1 MDASSDYF
9 WEIFIKYQLKTTVIE
24 DRLRGT
30 KMTMIFFFFSKCTLK
45 LRRFSIRRNYIEKV
59 HQNDLDHSP
68 MEITATKHVE
78 MMWKFVDIDLS
89 TLIRPV
95 ESVGKNK
102 IGFSVNPKSSLFQ
115 H

>member
-1 MDASSDYF
+1 
-9 WEIFIKYQLKTTVIE
+9 
-24 DRLRGT
+24 
-30 KMTMIFFFFSKCTLK
+30 MTMIIFFSKRTLK

-68 MEITATKHVE
+68 IEITATRHVE
-78 MMWKFVDIDLS
+78 MMWKFIDIDLL
-89 TLIRPV
+89 TLVRPV

-102 IGFSVNPKSSLFQ
+102 IDFSVNPKSSLFQ

>member
-1 MDASSDYF
+1 
-9 WEIFIKYQLKTTVIE
+9 
-24 DRLRGT
+24 
-30 KMTMIFFFFSKCTLK
+30 MTMIIFFSKSTLK
-45 LRRFSIRRNYIEKV
+45 LRRFSIRRNYIDKV

-68 MEITATKHVE
+68 IEITATRHVE
-78 MMWKFVDIDLS
+78 MMWKFIDIDLL

-102 IGFSVNPKSSLFQ
+102 IDFSVNPKSSLFQ